1 MFSVPLYFQVTE
13 GTSNAKAGSHL
24 VPAVL
29 GNTIGGLLTGYVI
42 RRHVSLPHP
51 RNIYNE
57 ITALSEPVNTSTS
70 SLSPSWPPL
79 PPMPSFFS
87 AGTVTNNFES
97 LYIFPGGLG
106 LGMASAA
113 TFIALTAKIATED
126 VAVATAGLYLA
137 GSIGQVLGVSIGCS
151 VQKWML
157 KMLLVERIR
166 VPNEKEVT
174 VPQL

>member
-1 MFSVPLYFQVTE
+1 MMFSVPLYFQVTE

-24 VPAVL
+24 I
-29 GNTIGGLLTGYVI
+29 TIAAMAAIASYAFLLLCWHG
-42 RRHVSLPHP
+42 H
-51 RNIYNE
+51 
-57 ITALSEPVNTSTS
+57 
-70 SLSPSWPPL
+70 
-79 PPMPSFFS
+79 
-87 AGTVTNNFES
+87 TNNFES

-113 TFIALTAKIATED
+113 TFIALTAKIATKD